1 MTPYAAPTVTQ
12 DRRILCFGDSF
23 VAGVGDPTG
32 LGWVGRVVAASY
44 AAGHPITAYN
54 LGVRRDASSDV
65 AARWRTEAD
74 ARLGVA
80 DARFGVVFS
89 FGTNDATEEDGALRV
104 AADRSVGNLARMI
117 DEAHTLELDVFVVG
131 PPPVGEPAHDERVRE
146 LSAAFAIVASERDVA
161 YVDALTPLSATPEWT
176 IDAAANDGAHPG
188 AGGYAALARLVLESG
203 WIAWLR

>member
-1 MTPYAAPTVTQ
+1 MTQ

-54 LGVRRDASSDV
+54 LGVRRDTSSDV
-65 AARWRTEAD
+65 ATRWRSEAD

-89 FGTNDATEEDGALRV
+89 FGTNDATEQDGALRV
-104 AADRSVGNLARMI
+104 AAGRSVDNLARMI
-117 DEAHTLELDVFVVG
+117 DEARALELDVFVVG
-131 PPPVGEPAHDERVRE
+131 PPPVGEAAQDERLRE
-146 LSAAFAIVASERDVA
+146 LSAGFASVASERDVA
-161 YVDALTPLSATPEWT
+161 YVDTLTALSATPEWT
-176 IDAAANDGAHPG
+176 AEAAANDGAHPA
-188 AGGYAALARLVLESG
+188 AGGYSALARLILEGG
-203 WIAWLR
+203 WIGWID